1 MRKTL
6 KCAMKKRHAKRDA
19 LKKRFII
26 RLFSDMSCTDFT
38 EKDKVNL

>member
-6 KCAMKKRHAKRDA
+6 KCAMKRGMQKRC
-19 LKKRFII
+19 LEKKFII